1 MDLLPDESHLV
12 RNVPLL
18 GLIEIHLTVL
28 VLFVNS
34 EDLTLNPS
42 SRVQVVKLVVVLGC
56 LCPPPPKVHATQ
68 LLTGCFCFRHNS
80 YFYSCFKIGFP
91 TLRADCASCCLRSL
105 LVLMVSSGFIH
116 LCRLTCLKFKC
127 NIMANHTLENALCAC
142 VRVSLECS
150 IDGLMILHWWEISL
164 EPHFICDIFLDH
176 LCRTEL
182 SSSQKNL
189 LKNPPF
195 YPLHHREA
203 GLTPATNMIKFSLI
217 HQSWSCD

>member
-1 MDLLPDESHLV
+1 M
-12 RNVPLL
+12 
-18 GLIEIHLTVL
+18 
-28 VLFVNS
+28 NS

-56 LCPPPPKVHATQ
+56 LCPPPPKSMPHSCWRDVFASDTTRIFTHASRLDSRRSELIVPHVVSDLYSFWWC
-68 LLTGCFCFRHNS
+68 LLASFISAGWLFDLFKVQCF
-80 YFYSCFKIGFP
+80 
-91 TLRADCASCCLRSL
+91 
-105 LVLMVSSGFIH
+105 
-116 LCRLTCLKFKC
+116 
-127 NIMANHTLENALCAC
+127 IMANHTLENALCAC

-164 EPHFICDIFLDH
+164 EPHLICDIFLDH